1 MTITDTYTEELAID
15 LTGSALLPARK
26 GMDVQRIDGEDGS
39 LLVEFSA
46 TSSGCLFELVGKN
59 GRLSV
64 DVDADRLL
72 GRIDLNGETR
82 SLDAEDALGMADGT
96 IHSVGLTADET
107 GTHLFADGYE
117 TFSATLRVWCQDLGA
132 TNIVINPSGVLDV
145 RRFKMWNSALSLQAM
160 AAKAPTATPFVEF
173 AGSELSARD
182 ARRTGE
188 LTHGALRARTRL
200 RGKGQGGTV
209 LAAQGSAGELS
220 FEIVNGDLLLHVEV
234 DDEPIAHVRAP
245 GKWDDGNWHDLV
257 AISGRGAID
266 LYVDGFLV
274 AHEPGEAFFADLGKV
289 ERVTVG
295 KDLEGARLFGEA
307 QTASIFSSALTDA
320 QVKRLANVA
329 PLRTQALFDT
339 GYLGSKSYRIPSLI
353 RLDSGSF
360 IAGADQ
366 RVSIANDS
374 PNDINF
380 VIRRSEDG
388 RRWDEAQIVL
398 EYPGEGALG
407 ASVID
412 SVLFQDHNSGR
423 VFCLIDQF
431 PGGVGQPNAEP
442 GSGFDEQGRQLLFDR
457 DATAYVID
465 AEGIV
470 TTESGEPTDYTVD
483 ETGNV
488 FAAGAPAGNI
498 HLATGVDPHE
508 SLLTLRTCNLI
519 LIHSDDDGRTW
530 SRPINLN
537 PALKQPWMRFLGTSP
552 GNGIQLEH
560 GTHRGRLLAPV
571 YYNHEEGKTFSCAA
585 VYSDDEGQTWNLGKS
600 PNDERELFGKIV
612 SSRHLND
619 DRGSTHESALVETP
633 DGVVHSFMRN
643 QHPSGRV
650 AHAASIDG
658 GETWG
663 EVTFVEQLTEI
674 FSQPNA
680 ISVRDECGTESVVFA
695 NASMMLPFRG
705 CGVLRQSFDG
715 GKTWPHNRVL
725 NPRHHVYQCMTQR
738 DEQTLLV
745 LWEREWQGLF
755 LTEVPLSWLTT
766 SRSTL
771 E

>member
-1 MTITDTYTEELAID
+1 
-15 LTGSALLPARK
+15 
-26 GMDVQRIDGEDGS
+26 
-39 LLVEFSA
+39 
-46 TSSGCLFELVGKN
+46 
-59 GRLSV
+59 
-64 DVDADRLL
+64 
-72 GRIDLNGETR
+72 
-82 SLDAEDALGMADGT
+82 MAGT
-96 IHSVGLTADET
+96 
-107 GTHLFADGYE
+107 
-117 TFSATLRVWCQDLGA
+117 
-132 TNIVINPSGVLDV
+132 
-145 RRFKMWNSALSLQAM
+145 
-160 AAKAPTATPFVEF
+160 
-173 AGSELSARD
+173 
-182 ARRTGE
+182 
-188 LTHGALRARTRL
+188 
-200 RGKGQGGTV
+200 
-209 LAAQGSAGELS
+209 
-220 FEIVNGDLLLHVEV
+220 
-234 DDEPIAHVRAP
+234 
-245 GKWDDGNWHDLV
+245 
-257 AISGRGAID
+257 
-266 LYVDGFLV
+266 
-274 AHEPGEAFFADLGKV
+274 
-289 ERVTVG
+289 
-295 KDLEGARLFGEA
+295 
-307 QTASIFSSALTDA
+307 
-320 QVKRLANVA
+320 
-329 PLRTQALFDT
+329 
-339 GYLGSKSYRIPSLI
+339 
-353 RLDSGSF
+353 
-360 IAGADQ
+360 
-366 RVSIANDS
+366 
-374 PNDINF
+374 
-380 VIRRSEDG
+380 
-388 RRWDEAQIVL
+388 
-398 EYPGEGALG
+398 
-407 ASVID
+407 
-412 SVLFQDHNSGR
+412 
-423 VFCLIDQF
+423 
-431 PGGVGQPNAEP
+431 
-442 GSGFDEQGRQLLFDR
+442 
-457 DATAYVID
+457 
-465 AEGIV
+465 
-470 TTESGEPTDYTVD
+470 
-483 ETGNV
+483 
-488 FAAGAPAGNI
+488 PAGNI
-498 HLATGVDPHE
+498 HLAAGVDPHE

-680 ISVRDECGTESVVFA
+680 ISVRDELGTESVVFA

-725 NPRHHVYQCMTQR
+725 NPRHHVYQCMTQQ